1 MQLKHQLPQSVI
13 DIYHL
18 FCLFGSQ
25 FHFYQLKKNHCVSCP
40 FEVRGLVTFTLR
52 CVLIM
57 TFYHKHNGLHDTHFD
72 RGAKKRDSMRS
83 LANLSRPGRVVT
95 NIF

>member
-1 MQLKHQLPQSVI
+1 M
-13 DIYHL
+13 
-18 FCLFGSQ
+18 
-25 FHFYQLKKNHCVSCP
+25 CP

-52 CVLIM
+52 CALIM

-95 NIF
+95 NIFKFTRYFRRLCLRFVAKFVMSA